1 MEMPNLHKNSKED
14 LCLIVV
20 GMAGSG
26 KTTFISNF
34 KNHLLENS
42 NHNIFVSNLDPVVM
56 SVPYSCDYD
65 IRKDFNHKKI
75 MKKYK
80 LGPNGAIMTCL
91 NLFCSKI
98 DKFIQ
103 QFESIQVNSKSQKV
117 NFSKKGEPAKE
128 KSEKME
134 TIEVNESEP
143 IKIIDDK
150 VQNKGENVESKKP
163 KEENTSELSNKEE
176 EKEEGEDT
184 VSLQLSEPSKIK
196 NIYLIDTPGQ
206 IEAFMWSA
214 SGEIITKAL
223 ASSMPTAICFILD
236 R

>member
-1 MEMPNLHKNSKED
+1 MEKTQSKNVNSD
-14 LCLIVV
+14 SLCLIVV

-26 KTTFISNF
+26 KTTFVSNF

-42 NHNIFVSNLDPVVM
+42 DINTFVSNLDPVVM
-56 SVPYSCDYD
+56 NVPYSCDYD
-65 IRKDFNHKKI
+65 IRKDFDHKKI

-103 QFESIQVNSKSQKV
+103 QFESIQVNSSDQKV
-117 NFSKKGEPAKE
+117 NFAKKSKPELTNE
-128 KSEKME
+128 KSEIKEQKEKQKEEQKEPDSTDE
-134 TIEVNESEP
+134 TP
-143 IKIIDDK
+143 
-150 VQNKGENVESKKP
+150 NVES
-163 KEENTSELSNKEE
+163 
-176 EKEEGEDT
+176 
-184 VSLQLSEPSKIK
+184 SKIK

-223 ASSMPTAICFILD
+223 SSSMPTAICFILD